1 MVMPVS
7 ELEEL
12 VTKRRDF
19 LAALS
24 ESPATKPELVER
36 LDTSRSTVDR
46 GISDLEHFDFVCRP
60 ADQYQLTMA
69 GRAAYER
76 HQSYLDDLRDI
87 QRASDVISLL
97 SPEVPF
103 SFGLL
108 EDAEIQVAESHDP
121 HQPLELAADIM
132 SKAIRVRKVSPAV
145 FPLCVQALEE
155 WMEDGRTVDLVVTS
169 DVLETLTNRYRDE
182 VSCLE
187 HPEHNLY
194 ELQSTPPYA
203 LWVAETPEGEY
214 TGLMPTSETGV
225 EGLVITDS
233 DDACRWALE
242 QYESYLERAT
252 VVESLGER
260 T

>member
-19 LAALS
+19 LAALN

-46 GISDLEHFDFVCRP
+46 GISDLEHCDFVCRP
-60 ADQYQLTMA
+60 ADRYQLTMA

-76 HQSYLDDLRDI
+76 HQSYIDDLRDI
-87 QRASDVISLL
+87 QRTSDIISLL

-103 SFGLL
+103 SFDLL
-108 EDAEIQVAESHDP
+108 KDAEIQVAESHDP

-132 SKAIRVRKVSPAV
+132 SNANRVRKVSPAV
-145 FPLCVQALEE
+145 FPLCVDALEQ
-155 WMEDGRTVDLVVTS
+155 WMNDGRTVDLVVTG
-169 DVLETLTNRYRDE
+169 DVLETLTNRYRE
-182 VSCLE
+182 EISALE
-187 HPEHNLY
+187 DSEHSLY
-194 ELQSTPPYA
+194 ELPSTPPYA
-203 LWVAETPEGEY
+203 LWVAETPEAEY

-225 EGLVITDS
+225 EGLLVTDN
-233 DDACRWALE
+233 DDACRWAVD
-242 QYESYLERAT
+242 QYDSYLERAT
-252 VVESLGER
+252 VVDSLCER